1 MEHTES
7 QVMSLFATSG
17 ELDIAMAMIAKQANA
32 LIGDIVPNTTYG
44 IVADIRQVSVTSI
57 YKPDLHRYEVAALIL
72 ASVKYE

>member
-1 MEHTES
+1 MEHTEP

-57 YKPDLHRYEVAALIL
+57 YKPGLHRYEVAALIL